1 VREIQ
6 YSTISADGVLVSYD
20 TYYAQRGGNKPK
32 MSRSSQ
38 TLQVYNAKQLT
49 EMLRTNGFEVFE
61 QCGIDES
68 KFNENTTERI
78 VTIAK
83 KGGEGQVWGGAN

>member
-1 VREIQ
+1 
-6 YSTISADGVLVSYD
+6 
-20 TYYAQRGGNKPK
+20 

-49 EMLRTNGFEVFE
+49 EMLRTNGFEVLE
-61 QCGIDES
+61 QCGIDGS

-83 KGGEGQVWGGAN
+83 KGGQGHAWGGAN